1 MKRFMA
7 VLAAMAIIGLTS
19 TALAGSE
26 EPARTA
32 KPATLTG
39 WIVSVNTTIREVVV
53 FKGGPIIAGVPSN
66 VTVHT
71 NGSTKITI
79 DGKAVKLADLK
90 VWMYVVVT
98 PATGTAKSIAGQSAP
113 RAMPL

>member
-39 WIVSVNTTIREVVV
+39 WIVSQLNRLAVNRDLR
-53 FKGGPIIAGVPSN
+53 A
-66 VTVHT
+66 TVRVHRH
-71 NGSTKITI
+71 
-79 DGKAVKLADLK
+79 V
-90 VWMYVVVT
+90 
-98 PATGTAKSIAGQSAP
+98 
-113 RAMPL
+113 